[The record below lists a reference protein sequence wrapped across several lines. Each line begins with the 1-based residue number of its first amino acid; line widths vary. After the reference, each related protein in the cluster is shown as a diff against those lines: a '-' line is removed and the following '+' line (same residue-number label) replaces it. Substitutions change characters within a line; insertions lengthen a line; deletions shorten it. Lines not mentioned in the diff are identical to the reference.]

1 MSVKLLHFLV
11 WNTSRLVLSY
21 KNMGVTHNKVHA
33 ISRGIYPLS
42 VIAPL
47 NLAVAFLLLLFHIVM
62 FLFIYLIFSL
72 DRNNSILDCIFGGYP
87 CKPRYCHCSSLRV
100 CIPDASI
107 SSIWS
112 FVLHWQCKYKYKS
125 SSNVLRDFQPQFYL
139 ISGKLDEILGM
150 KFSSLPLF
158 SQWLMQSP
166 YYWSLHWTP
175 AQQVWVWD
183 LNGSLCWGVY
193 KTKTEARKTKT
204 LIFLSE

>member
-21 KNMGVTHNKVHA
+21 KNMGVTHKKVHA

-72 DRNNSILDCIFGGYP
+72 DRNNSILDCIFGGYA

-100 CIPDASI
+100 CIPVASI

-112 FVLHWQCKYKYKS
+112 FVLHWQCEYKYKS

-139 ISGKLDEILGM
+139 ISGKLDEIFSM
-150 KFSSLPLF
+150 KFSSL
-158 SQWLMQSP
+158 S
-166 YYWSLHWTP
+166 YSLSGWCKGLIIGHCTGLL
-175 AQQVWVWD
+175 
-183 LNGSLCWGVY
+183 LNRSGFETWMGHCVVFLW
-193 KTKTEARKTKT
+193 KT
-204 LIFLSE
+204 L

>member
-1 MSVKLLHFLV
+1 
-11 WNTSRLVLSY
+11 
-21 KNMGVTHNKVHA
+21 MGVTHKKVHT

-112 FVLHWQCKYKYKS
+112 FVLH
-125 SSNVLRDFQPQFYL
+125 
-139 ISGKLDEILGM
+139 
-150 KFSSLPLF
+150 
-158 SQWLMQSP
+158 
-166 YYWSLHWTP
+166 
-175 AQQVWVWD
+175 
-183 LNGSLCWGVY
+183 
-193 KTKTEARKTKT
+193 
-204 LIFLSE
+204 

>member
-1 MSVKLLHFLV
+1 
-11 WNTSRLVLSY
+11 
-21 KNMGVTHNKVHA
+21 
-33 ISRGIYPLS
+33 
-42 VIAPL
+42 
-47 NLAVAFLLLLFHIVM
+47 M

-72 DRNNSILDCIFGGYP
+72 DWNNSILDCIFGGYA

-100 CIPDASI
+100 CIPVASI

-125 SSNVLRDFQPQFYL
+125 STNVLRDFQPQFYL

-158 SQWLMQSP
+158 SQWMMQRP

-183 LNGSLCWGVY
+183 LNGSLCCVLMKNTLVIVTNFHRASPPRSTNGNQQIVW
-193 KTKTEARKTKT
+193 EAWWNAGR
-204 LIFLSE
+204 